1 MTKLDDAISYHQTG
15 QLDKAKEIYLEL
27 LKENSNSTTI
37 LNLLGVLY
45 LKQQKY
51 DEAEKFIK
59 KAMELEPNTNTA
71 YNLGLIFYGKSDF
84 KNAAKYFE
92 QSIEDENDTDLIKQ
106 IASCYEKANDNPN
119 TLKYYLK
126 LNGKYPKNLEYIRK
140 LATLFNAD
148 NDTEN
153 ALKFYLKSF
162 ELDKKDHIACT
173 NLGSL
178 YEKLNDTEKAK
189 EFYKK
194 SFKLKP
200 NYEAYHNL
208 GILLR
213 KQKKYNDSISCLQQ
227 ALKLKPNDP
236 KTELSLGMSYL
247 IIKDFK
253 NGFLHYRNKRPE
265 LKKRYH
271 DDWDGKHY
279 NEATALVYCGGG
291 FGDYIMFSRYLPML
305 KNYFKETILQVPKEL
320 EKLINMNFPDFKT
333 SSDKDEI
340 AYNKSICMIDLP
352 YLLNMDIDD
361 IPDIKYT
368 YDKAKAAGY
377 KEKYFNT
384 DKQKIGIFFKGNQNV
399 FKNRSIPLKEMSSLF
414 SLNNCKFYS
423 FQKNDEENQLEQFK
437 QELVD
442 LGTTFEDFSDTASAL
457 VNLDVLVTIDSG
469 IAHLAG
475 ALGVRTFLMLPYAN
489 EWRWFDDAKT
499 TPWYKSIELFRQK
512 EEGNWHSVINEI
524 YNKLK

>member
-1 MTKLDDAISYHQTG
+1 MTNLDEAISYHKTG

-27 LKENSNSTTI
+27 LKENSNSTTV

-71 YNLGLIFYGKSDF
+71 YNLGLICYGKSDF
-84 KNAAKYFE
+84 LNAAKYFE
-92 QSIEDENDTDLIKQ
+92 QSIGDENDTDLIKQ
-106 IASCYEKANDNPN
+106 IASCYEKANDIKNA
-119 TLKYYLK
+119 LLYYLK
-126 LNGKYPKNLEYIRK
+126 LNSKYPKNLEYIRK
-140 LATLFNAD
+140 LATLYNSEQE
-148 NDTEN
+148 NEN

-162 ELDKKDHIACT
+162 ELDKKDYIACT

-178 YEKLNDTEKAK
+178 YEKLADTDKAK

-194 SFKLKP
+194 SLKLKP

-213 KQKKYNDSISCLQQ
+213 KQKKYQESISCLQQ
-227 ALKLKPNDP
+227 ALKLKPHDP

-253 NGFLHYRNKRPE
+253 NGFSHYRNKRPE
-265 LKKRYH
+265 LKRHYH
-271 DDWDGKHY
+271 DDWDGKPY
-279 NEATALVYCGGG
+279 NDATALVYCGGG

-305 KNYFKETILQVPKEL
+305 KNYFKEIILQVPKEL
-320 EKLINMNFPDFKT
+320 KKLVNMNFPDFKT
-333 SSDKDEI
+333 SSDKEEVV
-340 AYNKSICMIDLP
+340 YNKSICMVDLP
-352 YLLNMDIDD
+352 YLLNMNIDN
-361 IPDIKYT
+361 IPDIKYIH
-368 YDKAKAAGY
+368 DKDKAAGY

-384 DKQKIGIFFKGNQNV
+384 DKQKIGIFFRGNQNV
-399 FKNRSIPLKEMSSLF
+399 FKNRSIPLKEMSPLF
-414 SLNNCKFYS
+414 SLDKYKFYS
-423 FQKNDEENQLEQFK
+423 FQKNDEENQLEQFR
-437 QELVD
+437 QELAD
-442 LGTTFEDFSDTASAL
+442 LGATFDDFSDTASAL
-457 VNLDVLVTIDSG
+457 VNLDLLITIDSG

-512 EEGNWHSVINEI
+512 EEGNWHSIINEI